1 MGIVTNE
8 INQIRNVWKEAW
20 NSTYAFNLLLVAIIG
35 FVMLVYVPQYFIYVQ
50 NRAGVVL
57 EDKLLDWL
65 PSIDLSWYIFPIIH
79 ISMILLLINLSYYPE
94 MLMVGLQTYLLVTL
108 ARLTCIYFVPLE
120 PPLGIVL
127 LTDPVNERV
136 FYGNTI
142 ITKDLFFSG
151 HTATQFLLFMLVQ
164 NKILKFFFLGLVI
177 LLGIMILIQHVHY
190 TIDVIAAPVVVWIC
204 YRTVYGINKKYLKG
218 LNN

>member
-1 MGIVTNE
+1 MGFVSSE
-8 INQIRNVWKEAW
+8 IIQIKNVWKEAW
-20 NSTYAFNLLLVAIIG
+20 NNTYAYNLALVLIIG
-35 FVMLVYVPQYFIYVQ
+35 ATMLIYVPDYFIYVQ
-50 NRAGVVL
+50 NRPGLLL
-57 EDKLLDWL
+57 EDEVLKLL

-79 ISMILLLINLSYYPE
+79 MSMILLLINLSYYPE

-136 FYGNTI
+136 FYGNSV

-151 HTATQFLLFMLVQ
+151 HTATQFLLFMLVR
-164 NKILKFFFLGLVI
+164 NKILKFLFLGLAIV
-177 LLGIMILIQHVHY
+177 LAIMILFQHVHY
-190 TIDVIAAPVVVWIC
+190 TIDVIAAPVVVWVC
-204 YRTVYGINKKYLKG
+204 YQIVFRMNKKYLKG
-218 LNN
+218 LSN